1 LLLREVVVEVR
12 VLLAQLKV
20 LVVELVDTER
30 A

>member
-20 LVVELVDTER
+20 LVVEQVDTER
-30 A
+30 V